1 MLLSDSSYPSLSLWL
16 TNLRSGYIK
25 PFCKLGIQVYFN
37 FLLKLKTG
45 NGLSFSSILGNA
57 KMTDLKIILY
67 LDGML
72 EDLSDAV

>member
-1 MLLSDSSYPSLSLWL
+1 M
-16 TNLRSGYIK
+16 
-25 PFCKLGIQVYFN
+25 FQVYSH
-37 FLLKLKTG
+37 FLLKLKIG
-45 NGLSFSSILGNA
+45 NGLSFSAILGNA